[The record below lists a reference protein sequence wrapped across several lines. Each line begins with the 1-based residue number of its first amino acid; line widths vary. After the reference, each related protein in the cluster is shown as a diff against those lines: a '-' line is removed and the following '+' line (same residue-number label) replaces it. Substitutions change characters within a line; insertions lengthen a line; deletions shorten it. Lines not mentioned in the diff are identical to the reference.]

1 MVFKIYNCDIGGFRM
16 DNLKTNKFLAAFLL
30 AGLLAM
36 GGGKIAEI
44 LVPDK
49 ELAENAY
56 PIEVK
61 EVAAGGHSATSS
73 DKGPEP
79 ILALLASA
87 DAQSG
92 MKLAKKCTACHEF
105 SMDGKNKTGPMLWN
119 IVDANK
125 GMKDGFKYSEALVG
139 MGGKWD
145 YEALNAF
152 LYKPKAYI
160 KGTKMNFAGLKK
172 PKDRAALI
180 MWLRE
185 QGSQSYALPTEADIQ
200 AEEARFNPEPEEEEA
215 DEEENAEGKSA
226 EDENSEDD
234 EAENGEQPAEEDDE
248 KEV

>member
-1 MVFKIYNCDIGGFRM
+1 LVFKIYNCDIGGFRM

-87 DAQSG
+87 DVQSG

-172 PKDRAALI
+172 PTDRANMIAY
-180 MWLRE
+180 LRSLAE
-185 QGSQSYALPTEADIQ
+185 TPVALPTQEQIA
-200 AEEARFNPEPEEEEA
+200 A
-215 DEEENAEGKSA
+215 
-226 EDENSEDD
+226 ENSGT
-234 EAENGEQPAEEDDE
+234 N
-248 KEV
+248 

>member
-1 MVFKIYNCDIGGFRM
+1 MVFKIYNFDIGGFRM

-87 DAQSG
+87 DVQSG
-92 MKLAKKCTACHEF
+92 MKLSKKCTACHEF

-125 GMKDGFKYSEALVG
+125 GMKDGFKYSEALIG

-152 LYKPKAYI
+152 LYKPRAYI

-172 PKDRAALI
+172 PTDRANMIAY
-180 MWLRE
+180 LRSLAE
-185 QGSQSYALPTEADIQ
+185 TPVALPTQEQIAT
-200 AEEARFNPEPEEEEA
+200 
-215 DEEENAEGKSA
+215 
-226 EDENSEDD
+226 ENSGT
-234 EAENGEQPAEEDDE
+234 N
-248 KEV
+248 